1 MGLGYREEKNPVN
14 LRDVA
19 RTLQTAGV
27 SECRTRRM
35 APTRPQHALD
45 MVNGWDT
52 VKTQL
57 RHGQDTI
64 GTMEKY
70 FLKPK
75 SHFFCCRSSFP
86 PSQLFS
92 SPSPGFA
99 QAVEDLDLVVR

>member
-1 MGLGYREEKNPVN
+1 
-14 LRDVA
+14 
-19 RTLQTAGV
+19 
-27 SECRTRRM
+27 M

-57 RHGQDTI
+57 RHGQDTA
-64 GTMEKY
+64 GTRLKVENN

-99 QAVEDLDLVVR
+99 QAVEELDLVVR